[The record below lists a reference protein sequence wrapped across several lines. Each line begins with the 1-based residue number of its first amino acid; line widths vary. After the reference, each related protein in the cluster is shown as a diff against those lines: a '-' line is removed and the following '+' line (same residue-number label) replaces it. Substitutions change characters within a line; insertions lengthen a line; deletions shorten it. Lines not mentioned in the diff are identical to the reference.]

1 MIQWWPLALIAP
13 CMSDGVYIYC
23 MYTSLC
29 GVQKCGDDDFFL
41 GKHPLASLEG
51 AGCMQLLLR
60 KQFHNLLQTVAN
72 KMPHVRYF
80 CGVAVVHGDISPG
93 YNVQ

>member
-1 MIQWWPLALIAP
+1 MY
-13 CMSDGVYIYC
+13 DGVLLYC
-23 MYTSLC
+23 E
-29 GVQKCGDDDFFL
+29 QKSGDDDFFL

-72 KMPHVRYF
+72 KMPHV
-80 CGVAVVHGDISPG
+80 S
-93 YNVQ
+93 